1 MDLSLIIHYIL
12 DREDVN
18 EAVGVTDVLWC
29 VYMESLY
36 LCHYFCFHSRFLSYF
51 PTLSSSFIY
60 LQSVRKEPLDNITL
74 WIRINV

>member
-36 LCHYFCFHSRFLSYF
+36 SCHYFCFHSRFLSYF
-51 PTLSSSFIY
+51 PT
-60 LQSVRKEPLDNITL
+60 
-74 WIRINV
+74 